1 MGSGC
6 SGPARLNTRDSDSA
20 RPSATRWE
28 RRGFRSATALYRVLD
43 RDNPTVH
50 RADLAAAVQ
59 SLAMALDR
67 VGRYPEALAAD
78 EEAAALYRVLD
89 RDNPTVHRADLA
101 RTVRNLAMA
110 LTQVGRREEAL
121 TRYRE
126 AGWLFQ
132 EAARSHE
139 DMYKGEDWDTQRRLR
154 DLLRAMGRS
163 TEEITIDLRTTTGV
177 SSNPAGADKAPAHP
191 PRRSSRD

>member
-20 RPSATRWE
+20 CPSATRWE
-28 RRGFRSATALYRVLD
+28 RRGFRSAT
-43 RDNPTVH
+43 
-50 RADLAAAVQ
+50 
-59 SLAMALDR
+59 
-67 VGRYPEALAAD
+67 
-78 EEAAALYRVLD
+78 ALYRVLD